1 MVQFG
6 MQLWQEEHTFPGLQ
20 QAWQDVEAM
29 GYDSCWLY
37 DHFYPMSNETSRDIL
52 EPWTLLPSLAAV
64 TARMRLGVLV
74 TCASYRRPAVL
85 AKIAATVDLL
95 SAGRLE
101 FGIGA
106 GWHVDEYAAYGIPFP
121 PTRTRIAQLA
131 EAVTLITRIWTQE
144 AATFRGTHHQ
154 IHDLVAYP
162 KPLQRPHPPLW
173 IGGKGDAT
181 LRVVAQHAD
190 YANFVDCSVEEY
202 RQRLD
207 VLRRHCTATE
217 RPYDRIVKTW
227 HGPVVV
233 TATDAEAKRVAL
245 QFQANSAIQRNRA
258 TDPAA
263 FLDRIIVGTPAQC
276 IAKIRR
282 YMALGVTYFIT
293 HFPFATDLRAHRVF
307 MEQVASQVR

>member
-6 MQLWQEEHTFPGLQ
+6 VQLWQEEHDFPGLQ

-37 DHFYPMSNETSRDIL
+37 DHFYPMSAATSRSIL

-64 TARMRLGVLV
+64 TGRMRLGVLV
-74 TCASYRRPAVL
+74 TCVSYRHPAVL
-85 AKIAATVDLL
+85 AKIAATVDVL

-106 GWHVDEYAAYGIPFP
+106 GWHLDEYAAYGIPFP
-121 PTRTRIAQLA
+121 PARTRIAQLA
-131 EAVTLITRIWTQE
+131 EAVALITRIWTQD
-144 AATFRGTHHQ
+144 AATFRGAHYA
-154 IHDLVAYP
+154 IRDLVADP

-190 YANFVDCSVEEY
+190 YANFVGCSVEEF

-207 VLRRHCTATE
+207 VLRRHCTAAE
-217 RPYDRIVKTW
+217 RSYDRIVKTW
-227 HGPVVV
+227 HGTVVV
-233 TATDAEAKRVAL
+233 AATDAKAQRVAL
-245 QFQANSAIQRNRA
+245 RFQATSAIPRNRA
-258 TDPAA
+258 VDPAT
-263 FLDRIIVGTPAQC
+263 FLGRMIVGTPAQC
-276 IAKIRR
+276 IAKIRL
-282 YMALGVTYFIT
+282 YMALGVTYFIPY
-293 HFPFATDLRAHRVF
+293 FPFASDLRAHRAF